1 MQESTPCLNKI
12 ITGIDCDH
20 NNHEDDFNKAGD
32 HYNVWKLMKMILIME
47 VIRTMMIMAHDDD
60 DPRRAGE
67 QIKEEFHW
75 VQIQVDFP
83 IPGSPFAT
91 EMGGREQCCTCI
103 ANTQTQTN
111 QNVYQRIQAA
121 LLRAMERN
129 IFLCTDILNVTLEE
143 KWG

>member
-1 MQESTPCLNKI
+1 
-12 ITGIDCDH
+12 
-20 NNHEDDFNKAGD
+20 
-32 HYNVWKLMKMILIME
+32 MILIME
-47 VIRTMMIMAHDDD
+47 VIRIMMIMDHYDD
-60 DPRRAGE
+60 DPRRAVE

-103 ANTQTQTN
+103 ANIHRFAQTK
-111 QNVYQRIQAA
+111 QNVYHRIQAA